1 MWVDAAE
8 IVKQK
13 PPSEAELRQGM
24 EYIKRGAKAR
34 FYADENFPF
43 IATRILRRFGA
54 QVETVQEAGL
64 CGHPDEDHAAYALRD
79 GYVLVTCDRD
89 YLDNRRFPLIHCP
102 AIAVFDF
109 GDGSVSEILAAFRCL
124 RPVFRTPQFYDKWTK
139 IDAVRD
145 SWIISSRFVNGTT
158 DRSRYR
164 WHRGNLQEWIDR

>member
-24 EYIKRGAKAR
+24 EYLKRGAKAR

-43 IATRILRRFGA
+43 IAARILRRLGA

-64 CGHPDEDHAAYALRD
+64 CGHPDE
-79 GYVLVTCDRD
+79 D

-109 GDGSVSEILAAFRCL
+109 GGGSVSDILAAFRCL

>member
-8 IVKQK
+8 IVKQN

-24 EYIKRGAKAR
+24 EYLKRGAKAR

-43 IATRILRRFGA
+43 IATRILRRLGA
-54 QVETVQEAGL
+54 QVETVQEAAL
-64 CGHPDEDHAAYALRD
+64 CGHPDEDHAAYALRN

-109 GDGSVSEILAAFRCL
+109 GGGSVSEITCGISLPQASFQDSAVLRQVDQDRCREGFVDHQLAIPQRHD
-124 RPVFRTPQFYDKWTK
+124 RPQPLPL
-139 IDAVRD
+139 AP
-145 SWIISSRFVNGTT
+145 G
-158 DRSRYR
+158 
-164 WHRGNLQEWIDR
+164 